1 MIRAAAEAVA
11 TIGLML
17 ALFAFAGVVVIITD
31 KVAEFHKQG
40 MARVRAWEQR
50 EQASK

>member
-1 MIRAAAEAVA
+1 MIRAIAEAAA

-17 ALFAFAGVVVIITD
+17 ALFALAGVVVVVCD

-40 MARVRAWEQR
+40 MARVRAWEQK
-50 EQASK
+50 EQAGK